1 MRIMLP
7 FLALAVLTACNSSK
21 SDNDSHAPVEPPVV
35 NPPQLV
41 PLTGFALG
49 EFIVNGEVKAEDI
62 SVERDHVVTATT
74 TRNGQFVF
82 SGEQLDGLHEDS
94 VYLVE
99 VTGGYLSRSGSMSD
113 DSFTT
118 SFEEETLS
126 ALVKTGLNKDLII
139 SPLTTGISRY
149 VMENGL
155 DYQDY
160 EALLQSLPEPL
171 QAMLEL
177 DENWSSV
184 NELGYAISYLN
195 QAVAGASE
203 STITGMNNVI
213 SSLEDDAKFDTN
225 DLVTPE
231 MIAEFAPLAYKYAER
246 AHNHI
251 NAAGQYGATLN
262 GNEERVKVGVVPD
275 TQGSGDNNSW
285 ILQDG
290 LMNFY
295 KEQGV
300 DLVLAVGDLT
310 NSNTQYEYD
319 NWLRIMDKYM
329 DETDVTILPVRGNH
343 EKNSISIADPSGG
356 ADIFKENLH
365 FMTEGGE
372 HLEGYEGL
380 TYAHKYKNVL
390 AISLDVYKH
399 HNGSDLNLKNP
410 WLTAYPW
417 IQALLEKYHDEV
429 DHVFL
434 STHEPMFGRR
444 RNGYWSS
451 IAQWPITG
459 GADKLEEMMKLF
471 SDNNITYV
479 SGHDHQYSR
488 SAILVDRNRNVSDEL
503 QKLVPVQYFDHMI
516 SGNASFKEY
525 TTRYHAGAHHS
536 NDDESVH
543 ERLVARHTMS
553 GIDTVGL
560 NASIFDIRGNLIEYT
575 GYVAPHTYTQSIQ
588 DEHEEREEWDAFDYD
603 IPFELIDRYSKV
615 KGAHSYILDSE
626 FNTATE
632 TGLIHLTAEAND
644 DYVGTQAQLLNY
656 INYTF
661 NTYDSEG
668 SGGILERTMNQDTLL
683 TFSFLS
689 DSESNTTLTDVLM
702 VSGTQ
707 QQDGVHLD
715 SAGVNVTDEG
725 RFDAHRI
732 RYDDE
737 SMDGFIE
744 DVKGDLYAL
753 GFIVPEG
760 VELDEVEPA
769 RYEEATGQWISQ
781 AYSEGALSEGR
792 PFDDTYLQAGT
803 SLPAE
808 IANITDTERHKI
820 NGVDP
825 ESRMI
830 WFLSN
835 QDGKFAL
842 VRKGSAL

>member
-7 FLALAVLTACNSSK
+7 LLAMAVLTACNSSN
-21 SDNDSHAPVEPPVV
+21 SDKEDSQP
-35 NPPQLV
+35 LL

-49 EFIVNGEVKAEDI
+49 EFVVNGEVTARKLFSEDEH
-62 SVERDHVVTATT
+62 SVQTITAQ
-74 TRNGQFVF
+74 NGQFVF
-82 SGEQLDGLHEDS
+82 SGKGGLGLEEGE
-94 VYLVE
+94 VYLIE
-99 VTGGYLSRSGSMSD
+99 VTGGQLTRSGSQNDS
-113 DSFTT
+113 SFTT
-118 SFEEETLS
+118 SFNGHTLS
-126 ALVKTGLNKDLII
+126 ALIEAGANQELII
-139 SPLTTGISRY
+139 NPFTTGISRW
-149 VMENGL
+149 VMDNGL
-155 DYQDY
+155 GYQDY
-160 EALLQSLPEPL
+160 QNLMQNLPEQVL
-171 QAMLEL
+171 TMTEL

-184 NELGYAISYLN
+184 NELGYAISYFN
-195 QAVAGASE
+195 QAVAGTTE
-203 STITGMNNVI
+203 STLTGMNKVI
-213 SSLEDDAKFDTN
+213 ASLEDNAQFDQY

-231 MIAEFAPLAYKYAER
+231 MVDEFAPLAHHYAKR

-251 NAAGQYGATLN
+251 NAAGQYAATLN

-295 KEQGV
+295 KQQGV

-319 NWLRIMDKYM
+319 NWLRIMEKYL

-356 ADIFKENLH
+356 ANIFKENLH

-390 AISLDVYKH
+390 AISIDVYKH
-399 HNGSDLNLKNP
+399 NNSNDLNLKNP

-417 IQALLEKYHDEV
+417 IQSLVEKYHDEV
-429 DHVFL
+429 DHIFI

-451 IAQWPITG
+451 IAQWPVTG
-459 GADKLEEMMKLF
+459 GADKLKEMMKFF

-488 SAILVDRNRNVSDEL
+488 SAILVDRERTVADEL
-503 QKLVPVQYFDHMI
+503 QKLVPVEYFDHMI

-536 NDDESVH
+536 NDDEAVH
-543 ERLVARHTMS
+543 ERMVSRHTMA

-575 GYVAPHTYTQSIQ
+575 GYVAPHTYTQAIQ
-588 DEHEEREEWDAFDYD
+588 DEHEANEEWDAFDYD
-603 IPFELIDRYSKV
+603 IPFKLIDRYSKV

-626 FNTATE
+626 FNSAAE
-632 TGLIHLTAEAND
+632 TGLIHLNADAD
-644 DYVGTQAQLLNY
+644 KGYAGTQAKLLNY

-668 SGGILERTMNQDTLL
+668 NGGISARTMNQDTLL
-683 TFSFLS
+683 TFSFLA
-689 DSESNTTLTDVLM
+689 DSESSETLTDVLM

-707 QQDGVHLD
+707 QQDGVHLN
-715 SAGVNVTDEG
+715 SAGVNVTDEH
-725 RFDAHRI
+725 RFDSNRI

-744 DVKGDLYAL
+744 DIKGDLYAL

-760 VELDEVEPA
+760 VEINEVEPA
-769 RYEEATGQWISQ
+769 RYDDSSGQWISQ
-781 AYSEGALSEGR
+781 AYPEGSLDKGR
-792 PFDDTYLQAGT
+792 PFADIYLQAG
-803 SLPAE
+803 SYLPTE
-808 IANITDTERHKI
+808 IANLTDTERHKI
-820 NGVDP
+820 NGVVP

-842 VRKGSAL
+842 VRKGSAVLAQ